1 MHELMQQMATL
12 QKQMQKNPDNNPMQ
26 QMMAMM
32 QNNGFNMNSF
42 SQPGNNFGQPNN
54 TFGQTNM
61 NNSPQMSQQH

>member
-1 MHELMQQMATL
+1 
-12 QKQMQKNPDNNPMQ
+12 
-26 QMMAMM
+26 MMAMM

-61 NNSPQMSQQH
+61 NNSPQMS